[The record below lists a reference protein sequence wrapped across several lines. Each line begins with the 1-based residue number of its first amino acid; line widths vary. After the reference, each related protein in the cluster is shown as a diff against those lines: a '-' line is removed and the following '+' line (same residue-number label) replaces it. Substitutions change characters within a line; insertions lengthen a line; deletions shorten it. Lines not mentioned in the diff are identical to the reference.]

1 MSKTTEQ
8 RVIVEDDS
16 SVDEI
21 TREMATLKFRQDPY
35 PMYARMRR
43 EHPVYR
49 SSRGIWY
56 LTRYADVDAALRDV
70 RLSKD
75 RERMR
80 RWYAQRNGTDAV
92 GRLQERLGRSMLR
105 ADPPD
110 HTRLRKPVSKAFT
123 ARQVNGL
130 RPRIEKIADELLG
143 VALAVGPTMDVITA
157 LAYPLSITVICELLG
172 VPLSDRARIRAWSRQ
187 LVNQSEVVH
196 TVETIQRIERAVEE
210 FVDYLTNLA
219 RKRRAEPADDLMS
232 ALVAVQDCGDRFTDD
247 ELISTCFLLLVA
259 GHETTINLVGN
270 SMLALLRH
278 PGQLRRL
285 RQDPALIRSAI
296 EELLR
301 YDGTVQITTRIV
313 KGEVEIDGQTL
324 SDGEAVFPVLGAA
337 NRDPDQFA
345 DPDRLDL
352 GRIDN
357 RHLSL
362 SNGPHFCLG
371 APLARLEGEIAIG
384 TLVRRL
390 PRLRLDTDTLEWRP
404 SPGLRGL
411 EALPVAY

>member
-43 EHPVYR
+43 KHPVYR

-92 GRLQERLGRSMLR
+92 GRLQERLGRSMLH

-130 RPRIEKIADELLG
+130 RPRIEEIADELLG

-210 FVDYLTNLA
+210 FADYLTNLV

>member
-92 GRLQERLGRSMLR
+92 GRLQERLGRSMLH

-130 RPRIEKIADELLG
+130 RPRIEEIADELLG

>member
-1 MSKTTEQ
+1 MSKTTEH

-92 GRLQERLGRSMLR
+92 GRLQERLGRSMLH

>member
-92 GRLQERLGRSMLR
+92 GRLQERLGRSMLH

>member
-1 MSKTTEQ
+1 M
-8 RVIVEDDS
+8 
-16 SVDEI
+16 
-21 TREMATLKFRQDPY
+21 
-35 PMYARMRR
+35 
-43 EHPVYR
+43 
-49 SSRGIWY
+49 
-56 LTRYADVDAALRDV
+56 
-70 RLSKD
+70 
-75 RERMR
+75 
-80 RWYAQRNGTDAV
+80 
-92 GRLQERLGRSMLR
+92 
-105 ADPPD
+105 
-110 HTRLRKPVSKAFT
+110 
-123 ARQVNGL
+123 
-130 RPRIEKIADELLG
+130 
-143 VALAVGPTMDVITA
+143 
-157 LAYPLSITVICELLG
+157 
-172 VPLSDRARIRAWSRQ
+172 
-187 LVNQSEVVH
+187 NQSEVVH

>member
-1 MSKTTEQ
+1 
-8 RVIVEDDS
+8 
-16 SVDEI
+16 
-21 TREMATLKFRQDPY
+21 
-35 PMYARMRR
+35 MYARMRR

-92 GRLQERLGRSMLR
+92 GRLQERLGRSMLH

-130 RPRIEKIADELLG
+130 RPRIEEIADELLG

-210 FVDYLTNLA
+210 FADYLTNLA

>member
-92 GRLQERLGRSMLR
+92 GRLQERLGRSMLH

-130 RPRIEKIADELLG
+130 RPRIEEIADELLG

-210 FVDYLTNLA
+210 FADYLTNLV